1 MKRGLPLALRAAAAC
16 FAPLRESNP
25 PSFHKVTRV
34 LPQDYA
40 FPPLRQACPPAPS
53 LLYFFAMKQSE
64 PSALYRKYRPGTWDE
79 VVGQDHVVSVL
90 RSSVEKGTIGHAY
103 LFAGSRGTGKTSVA
117 RILAKELGTAP
128 IDIYEMDAASN
139 RGIDEIRAIRD
150 AVVTLPYE
158 SKYKVYILDEAH
170 MLTTPA
176 WNAILKTL
184 EEPPA
189 HAVFMLATTELEK
202 VPETVLSRCQ
212 VFRFKRPSR
221 AALRDVA
228 MTIAKKEGYA
238 LDQAG
243 ADLVAIL
250 ADGSFRDAQS
260 ILQKVLSAAEGK
272 KVSQDDVARVSGAPS
287 GTLVAEYA
295 DGLMMRDAERA
306 LKAVADAAERGVDM
320 KLFARLAI
328 ERLRAALLLKV
339 APQSAAWLSATV
351 EADELAALKEL
362 GASGAVD
369 STLLLTVLE
378 AAGEVGK
385 SSVPELPLEV
395 AVARV
400 MERVKA

>member
-1 MKRGLPLALRAAAAC
+1 MPWRACLGILLP
-16 FAPLRESNP
+16 
-25 PSFHKVTRV
+25 
-34 LPQDYA
+34 
-40 FPPLRQACPPAPS
+40 
-53 LLYFFAMKQSE
+53 MKQSE

-90 RSSVEKGTIGHAY
+90 RSSVEKGSVGHAY
-103 LFAGSRGTGKTSVA
+103 LFAGSRGTGKTSIA

-272 KVSQDDVARVSGAPS
+272 KVGQDDVARVSGAPS
-287 GTLVAEYA
+287 GSLVAEYA
-295 DGLMMRDAERA
+295 DGLIMRESERA
-306 LKAVADAAERGVDM
+306 LKAVADAAEQGADM

-328 ERLRAALLLKV
+328 ERLRAALLLKI
-339 APQSAAWLSATV
+339 APQSAAWLSATM
-351 EADELAALKEL
+351 EEDELAAVKGL
-362 GASGAVD
+362 GLSGSVD
-369 STLLLTVLE
+369 SALLLTVLE

-385 SSVPELPLEV
+385 ASVPELPLEI
-395 AVARV
+395 AVARIA
-400 MERVKA
+400 ERAKA